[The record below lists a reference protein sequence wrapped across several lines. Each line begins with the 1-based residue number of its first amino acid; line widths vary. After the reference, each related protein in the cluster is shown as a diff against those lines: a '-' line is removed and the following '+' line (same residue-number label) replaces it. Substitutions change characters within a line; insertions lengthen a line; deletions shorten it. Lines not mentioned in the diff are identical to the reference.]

1 MTRDEVQLHV
11 HRDEDGRYEVD
22 AVSRGQQ
29 VGLGISWFLE
39 DAQAQALE
47 HAYRTL
53 DARVAA

>member
-1 MTRDEVQLHV
+1 MIRD
-11 HRDEDGRYEVD
+11 EVD
-22 AVSRGQQ
+22 AVYRGQQ

-53 DARVAA
+53 AARVAA